1 MSSNSLR
8 EALESPKNGNTSA
21 VCKFTQ
27 IRAKLEPEE
36 QEALDKAVNG
46 IREDAGLGKAKTYST
61 TWLTRVLR
69 NFGHTISVSTVQ
81 RHVNKECSCE

>member
-8 EALESPKNGNTSA
+8 EALESPKSGGGSA

-27 IRAKLEPEE
+27 IREKLDEDE
-36 QEALDKAVNG
+36 QQALDKAVSG

-69 NFGHTISVSTVQ
+69 NFGYTISVSTVQ

>member
-8 EALESPKNGNTSA
+8 EALSSPQEGGKPL

-27 IRAKLEPEE
+27 IREKLEPEE

-69 NFGHTISVSTVQ
+69 NFGYTISVSTVQ

>member
-8 EALESPKNGNTSA
+8 EALNSPQEGGKPL

-27 IRAKLEPEE
+27 IREKLETDE

-46 IREDAGLGKAKTYST
+46 IREDAGLGKAKMYST

-69 NFGHTISVSTVQ
+69 NFGYTISVSTVQ